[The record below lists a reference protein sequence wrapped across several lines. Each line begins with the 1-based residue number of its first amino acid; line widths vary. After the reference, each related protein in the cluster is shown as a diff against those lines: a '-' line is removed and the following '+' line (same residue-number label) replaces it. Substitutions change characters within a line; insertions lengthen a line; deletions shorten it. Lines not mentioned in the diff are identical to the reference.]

1 MCTQDVQLSTR
12 GKKFGKTSEYAHKR
26 CNSQHGIGKLAR
38 HPNVH
43 TKCQSLHT
51 GRAIRQDFR
60 ICTQEVQFST
70 RDRQFGK
77 TSECANKSSN
87 SHHEIGNLARLR
99 NVHTRCPIL
108 NAG

>member
-26 CNSQHGIGKLAR
+26 CNSQHGIGNLAR

-43 TKCQSLHT
+43 TKCPTLHT

-77 TSECANKSSN
+77 TSECAYKRSN
-87 SHHEIGNLARLR
+87 SQHGITNLVRHPNA
-99 NVHTRCPIL
+99 HTRGPTL
-108 NAG
+108 STG